1 MTTLEVIILG
11 LFAVFAVYLMFIHY
25 KLIHRDYISDLNKIL
40 LDNLSPVLKE
50 FHIFFKGTK
59 SDLAYQ
65 SEQIEKQLK
74 EQRDIIVAQSRML
87 ERQNE
92 LIEKQYELIEKFQSA
107 YNEQIDHYQRENK
120 FLHDDLR
127 KTQNTLLKLQK
138 KEAREN
144 PENTIE

>member
-92 LIEKQYELIEKFQSA
+92 LIEKFQSA

>member
-40 LDNLSPVLKE
+40 LNNLSPVLKE

-74 EQRDIIVAQSRML
+74 EQRDIIVSQSRML

-92 LIEKQYELIEKFQSA
+92 LIEKFQSA
-107 YNEQIDHYQRENK
+107 YKEQIDHYQRENK
-120 FLHDDLR
+120 FLYDDLR

-138 KEAREN
+138 KEARGN
-144 PENTIE
+144 PDDTIE